1 MTRQDVEAIFIRRH
15 EALTRHDADAA
26 GSVYA
31 TDAVVESPIGG
42 GTVRGRD
49 ANTEV
54 LRTLLRAF
62 PDVTFDREG
71 LLVDG
76 DRVAEQTMMS
86 GTDDGGFMG
95 MPPTRKPFQLRL
107 ISMCEVRD
115 GEIVYERRVYDFTG
129 LLLQIGV
136 LRVKPA

>member
-1 MTRQDVEAIFIRRH
+1 
-15 EALTRHDADAA
+15 
-26 GSVYA
+26 
-31 TDAVVESPIGG
+31 
-42 GTVRGRD
+42 
-49 ANTEV
+49 
-54 LRTLLRAF
+54 
-62 PDVTFDREG
+62 
-71 LLVDG
+71 
-76 DRVAEQTMMS
+76 MMS

-115 GEIVYERRVYDFTG
+115 GEIVYERRIYDFTG

>member
-1 MTRQDVEAIFIRRH
+1 
-15 EALTRHDADAA
+15 
-26 GSVYA
+26 
-31 TDAVVESPIGG
+31 
-42 GTVRGRD
+42 
-49 ANTEV
+49 
-54 LRTLLRAF
+54 
-62 PDVTFDREG
+62 
-71 LLVDG
+71 
-76 DRVAEQTMMS
+76 
-86 GTDDGGFMG
+86 MG